1 MISSVVIEI
10 IQYANDR
17 QENSQKSLLW
27 GLHTQQSNINKNA
40 IELQLPSFNT
50 QDYQTSEGRLRPRQG
65 WLAGQDKGKAP
76 EKNFVDLFCFY
87 IASPLALYSSEQEGW
102 SDWRK
107 IWKSGIARGAS
118 SFRVRNLYLREFL
131 ST

>member
-1 MISSVVIEI
+1 M
-10 IQYANDR
+10 
-17 QENSQKSLLW
+17 
-27 GLHTQQSNINKNA
+27 HTQQSNINKNA

-50 QDYQTSEGRLRPRQG
+50 QDYQTSDGRLRPRQG